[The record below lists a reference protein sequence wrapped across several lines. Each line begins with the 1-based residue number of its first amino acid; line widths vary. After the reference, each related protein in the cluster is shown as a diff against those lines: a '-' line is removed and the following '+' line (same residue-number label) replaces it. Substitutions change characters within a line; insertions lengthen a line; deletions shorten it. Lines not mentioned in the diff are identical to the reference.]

1 MKIVIQLV
9 LWAIIGLLGY
19 LLFQSIYG
27 PIQFNQVKE
36 KRYAKVIDNLKDIRS
51 AQLAHQEVTGVFAKD
66 FNALVAFVDTAEFAI
81 TQLRDTIYDD
91 VEKNRAFGIDE
102 GYYIEE
108 TLIDTIGYNSVRD
121 SLFRD
126 SDRYKTMMNVPI
138 EGVTAKFD
146 MDAGMIESGD
156 LKLPVFEAKV
166 AKNVVLSDQDPDLL
180 AQENQI
186 VSVEDI
192 NGSHIIVG
200 SMTEVNTNGNWPKNY
215 DTPARKN

>member
-19 LLFQSIYG
+19 LLFKSIYG

-66 FNALVAFVDTAEFAI
+66 FDALVAFVDTAEFAI
-81 TQLRDTIYDD
+81 TQRRDTIYDD
-91 VEKNRAFGIDE
+91 VEKNRAFGITE
-102 GYYIEE
+102 GYFIEE
-108 TLIDTIGYNSVRD
+108 TLIDTIGYKSVRD
-121 SLFRD
+121 SLFKD
-126 SDRYKTMMNVPI
+126 SDRYKTMMNIPI
-138 EGVTAKFD
+138 TGVDAKFE

-156 LKLPVFEAKV
+156 FKLPVFEAKV
-166 AKNVVLSDQDPDLL
+166 AKNVILSDQDPDLL

>member
-19 LLFQSIYG
+19 LLFKSIYG

-66 FNALVAFVDTAEFAI
+66 FDALVAFVDTAEFAI
-81 TQLRDTIYDD
+81 TQRRDTIYDD
-91 VEKNRAFGIDE
+91 VEKNKAFGITE
-102 GYYIEE
+102 GYFIEE
-108 TLIDTIGYNSVRD
+108 TLIDTIGYKSVRD
-121 SLFRD
+121 SLFKD
-126 SDRYKTMMNVPI
+126 SDRYKTMMNIPI
-138 EGVTAKFD
+138 TGVDAKFE

-156 LKLPVFEAKV
+156 FKLPVFEAKV
-166 AKNVVLSDQDPDLL
+166 AKNVILSDQDPDLL

>member
-1 MKIVIQLV
+1 MKIAIQLV
-9 LWAIIGLLGY
+9 LWAVIGLLGY
-19 LLFQSIYG
+19 LLFKSIYG

-51 AQLAHQEVTGVFAKD
+51 AQLAHQTVTGVFAKD
-66 FNALVAFVDTAEFAI
+66 FDALVRFVDTAEFAI
-81 TQLRDTIYDD
+81 TQRRDTSYAD
-91 VEKNRAFGIDE
+91 VEKNKAFGLDE
-102 GYYIEE
+102 GYFIEE
-108 TLIDTIGYNSVRD
+108 TLIDTLGFKGVKD
-121 SLFRD
+121 SLFRS

-138 EGVTAKFD
+138 EGVDAKFE
-146 MDAGMIESGD
+146 MDAGILESGD

-166 AKNVVLSDQDPDLL
+166 AKNVLLEDQDPDLL

-192 NGSHIIVG
+192 NGTHIIVG

-215 DTPARKN
+215 DTPARNN

>member
-1 MKIVIQLV
+1 MKIAIQLV

-19 LLFQSIYG
+19 LLFKSIYG

-51 AQLAHQEVTGVFAKD
+51 AQLAHQEITGVFAKD
-66 FNALVAFVDTAEFAI
+66 FNALVKFVDTAEFAI
-81 TQLRDTIYDD
+81 TQRRDTSYAD
-91 VEKNRAFGIDE
+91 VEKNKAYGITE
-102 GYYIEE
+102 GYFIEE
-108 TLIDTIGYNSVRD
+108 TLIDTLGFAPVRD

-138 EGVTAKFD
+138 SGVDSTFE
-146 MDAGMIESGD
+146 MDAGILESGD

-166 AKNVVLSDQDPDLL
+166 AKNVILADQDPDLL

-192 NGSHIIVG
+192 NGAYIIVG

-215 DTPARKN
+215 DTPSRNN

>member
-19 LLFQSIYG
+19 LLFKSIYG

-66 FNALVAFVDTAEFAI
+66 FDGLVAFVDTAEFAI
-81 TQLRDTIYDD
+81 TQRRDTIYDD
-91 VEKNRAFGIDE
+91 VEKNKAFGITE
-102 GYYIEE
+102 GYFIEE
-108 TLIDTIGYNSVRD
+108 TLIDTIGYKSVRD
-121 SLFRD
+121 SLFKD
-126 SDRYKTMMNVPI
+126 SDRYKTMMNIPI
-138 EGVTAKFD
+138 TGVDAKFE

-156 LKLPVFEAKV
+156 FKLPVFEAKV
-166 AKNVVLSDQDPDLL
+166 AKNVILSDQDPDLL

>member
-51 AQLAHQEVTGVFAKD
+51 AQLAHQTVTGVFAKD
-66 FNALVAFVDTAEFAI
+66 FDALVQFVDTAEFAI
-81 TQLRDTIYDD
+81 TQRRDTSYAD
-91 VEKNRAFGIDE
+91 VEKNKAFGLTE
-102 GYYIEE
+102 GYFIEE
-108 TLIDTIGYNSVRD
+108 TLIDTLGFQSVKD

-126 SDRYKTMMNVPI
+126 SDRYRTMMNVPV
-138 EGVTAKFD
+138 EGVDAQFE
-146 MDAGMIESGD
+146 MDAGMLESGD

-166 AKNVVLSDQDPDLL
+166 AKNVILADQDPDLL
-180 AQENQI
+180 TQENQI

-215 DTPARKN
+215 DTPSRDN

>member
-19 LLFQSIYG
+19 LLFKSIYG

-66 FNALVAFVDTAEFAI
+66 FDALVAFVDTAEFAI
-81 TQLRDTIYDD
+81 TQRRDTIYDD
-91 VEKNRAFGIDE
+91 VEKKRAFGITE
-102 GYYIEE
+102 GYFIEE
-108 TLIDTIGYNSVRD
+108 TLIDTIGYKSVRD
-121 SLFRD
+121 SLFKD
-126 SDRYKTMMNVPI
+126 SDRYKTMMNIPI
-138 EGVTAKFD
+138 TGVDAKFE

-156 LKLPVFEAKV
+156 FKLPVFEAKV
-166 AKNVVLSDQDPDLL
+166 AKNVILSDQDPDLL

>member
-19 LLFQSIYG
+19 LLFKSIYG

-81 TQLRDTIYDD
+81 TQRRDTIYDD

>member
-9 LWAIIGLLGY
+9 LWAVIGLLGY

-27 PIQFNQVKE
+27 PIKFNQVKE

-66 FNALVAFVDTAEFAI
+66 FNSLVTFVDTAEFAI
-81 TQLRDTIYDD
+81 TQRRDTIYDD
-91 VEKNRAFGIDE
+91 VEKNKAFGIDE

-121 SLFRD
+121 SLFRN

-138 EGVTAKFD
+138 EGVTAKFE

-166 AKNVVLSDQDPDLL
+166 AKNVVLADQDPDLL

>member
-19 LLFQSIYG
+19 LLFKSIYG

-66 FNALVAFVDTAEFAI
+66 FDALVAFVDTAEFAI
-81 TQLRDTIYDD
+81 TQRRDTIYDD
-91 VEKNRAFGIDE
+91 VEKNRAFGITE
-102 GYYIEE
+102 GYFIEE
-108 TLIDTIGYNSVRD
+108 TLIDTIGYKSVRD
-121 SLFRD
+121 SLFKD
-126 SDRYKTMMNVPI
+126 SDRYKTMMNIPI
-138 EGVTAKFD
+138 TGVDAKFE

-156 LKLPVFEAKV
+156 FKLPVFEAKV
-166 AKNVVLSDQDPDLL
+166 AKNVILSDQDPDLL

-192 NGSHIIVG
+192 NGSQNIVG

>member
-1 MKIVIQLV
+1 MKIAIQLV

-19 LLFQSIYG
+19 LLFKSIYG

-51 AQLAHQEVTGVFAKD
+51 AQLAHQEITGLFAKD
-66 FNALVAFVDTAEFAI
+66 FDALVKFVDTAEFAI
-81 TQLRDTIYDD
+81 TQRRDTSYAD
-91 VEKNRAFGIDE
+91 VEKNKAYGITE
-102 GYYIEE
+102 GYFIEE
-108 TLIDTIGYNSVRD
+108 TLIDTLGFAPVRD

-126 SDRYKTMMNVPI
+126 SDRYRTMMNVPI
-138 EGVTAKFD
+138 SGVDATFE
-146 MDAGMIESGD
+146 MDAGILESGD

-166 AKNVVLSDQDPDLL
+166 AKNVILADQDPDLL

-215 DTPARKN
+215 DTPSRNN